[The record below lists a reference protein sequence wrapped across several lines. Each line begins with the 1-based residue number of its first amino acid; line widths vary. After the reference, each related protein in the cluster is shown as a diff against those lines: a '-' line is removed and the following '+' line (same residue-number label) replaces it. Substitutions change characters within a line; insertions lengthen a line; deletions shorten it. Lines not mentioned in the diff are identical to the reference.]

1 MKFLNKQFVRWDDL
15 DAMGH
20 VNNAKY
26 LTYAQEARFLWATE
40 EFSGAMKETSLIEMV
55 VARAEV
61 DFIEHELVERLGA
74 PFGAHWNGYPT
85 PDKPLMLLLGG
96 LALNLGELATAVQER
111 TGLLLMVMNDGG
123 SQEIAPDSGELMFGG
138 GERTAGDRRRFRI
151 VESRDIHF
159 SA

>member
-61 DFIEHELVERLGA
+61 DFIEPIYEGGRFVDVEISVEKIGNSSFNML
-74 PFGAHWNGYPT
+74 FIIQ
-85 PDKPLMLLLGG
+85 DKGKVFAKVRTVQVAVSLETRKSRPLSDK
-96 LALNLGELATAVQER
+96 ER
-111 TGLLLMVMNDGG
+111 EFLSNYLETN
-123 SQEIAPDSGELMFGG
+123 
-138 GERTAGDRRRFRI
+138 
-151 VESRDIHF
+151 
-159 SA
+159 